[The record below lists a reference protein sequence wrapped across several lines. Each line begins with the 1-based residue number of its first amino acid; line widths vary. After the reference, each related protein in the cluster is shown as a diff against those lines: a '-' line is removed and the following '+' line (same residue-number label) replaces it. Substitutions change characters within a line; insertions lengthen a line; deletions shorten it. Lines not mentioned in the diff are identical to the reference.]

1 MADGISVPLAG
12 ETART
17 PVPETAVELVHGVVV
32 YTQAVYQDVCH
43 SLLAAI
49 VGMLDVVCMRLVVV
63 EAVTTKKVFLP
74 C

>member
-17 PVPETAVELVHGVVV
+17 PVPETAVELVHSVVV
-32 YTQAVYQDVCH
+32 YIQAIYQDICH
-43 SLLAAI
+43 SLLTPI
-49 VGMLDVVCMRLVVV
+49 VGMLHVVCTRLVVV
-63 EAVTTKKVFLP
+63 GAVTTKVFLP